1 MATTL
6 LRPVA
11 VSAAAPAPAP
21 APAPDWAVSTWLNT
35 SAPLALPQLRGKA
48 TMLVAFQMLCP
59 GCVAVGLPQAQ
70 RVRQAF
76 SPEDVAVIGLHTVFE
91 HHAAQ
96 GSQAALAAFLHEYR
110 IGFPVGIDTATADGI
125 PETMRRY
132 GMRGTPTTLLFAR
145 DGSLALHRFGHVEDL
160 ELGAAIAGLLQEAPP
175 ASETG
180 VCAIDG
186 GCT

>member
-6 LRPVA
+6 LR
-11 VSAAAPAPAP
+11 PAP
-21 APAPDWAVSTWLNT
+21 APAPDWTVSAWLNAP
-35 SAPLALPQLRGKA
+35 APLALPQLRGKVA
-48 TMLVAFQMLCP
+48 MLVAFQMLCP
-59 GCVAVGLPQAQ
+59 GCVAVGLPQAA

-76 SPEDVAVIGLHTVFE
+76 SPDDVAVIGLHTVFE

-110 IGFPVGIDTATADGI
+110 IGFPVGIDMATPDGI

-145 DGSLALHRFGHVEDL
+145 DGRLALHRFGHVEDL
-160 ELGAAIAGLLQEAPP
+160 ELGAEIARLLLEDRP
-175 ASETG
+175 ASESG
-180 VCAIDG
+180 VCSIEG

>member
-6 LRPVA
+6 QR
-11 VSAAAPAPAP
+11 PAPISAPTSAP
-21 APAPDWAVSTWLNT
+21 APAPDWTVSAWLN
-35 SAPLALPQLRGKA
+35 APAPIALPQLRGKV
-48 TMLVAFQMLCP
+48 TMMVAFQMLCP
-59 GCVAVGLPQAQ
+59 GCVTVGLPQAQ

-76 SPEDVAVIGLHTVFE
+76 SPDDVAVLGLHTVFE
-91 HHAAQ
+91 HHEAQ

-110 IGFPVGIDTATADGI
+110 IGFPVGIDASTPDGI
-125 PETMRRY
+125 PTTMRRY

-145 DGSLALHRFGHVEDL
+145 DGSLALHRFGHLDDL

-175 ASETG
+175 VSETG